1 MNCPNTQMRVAFYGH
16 LCQKRYNVLV
26 TGKAKPKSSR
36 ANVLDENIHGIKVL
50 RRGVRLVPSSR
61 VIRTTLRPLT
71 PGIG

>member
-1 MNCPNTQMRVAFYGH
+1 MP
-16 LCQKRYNVLV
+16 V
-26 TGKAKPKSSR
+26 TGKAKPKSSP
-36 ANVLDENIHGIKVL
+36 AHVLGENVRGMKVL

>member
-1 MNCPNTQMRVAFYGH
+1 M
-16 LCQKRYNVLV
+16 LV

-36 ANVLDENIHGIKVL
+36 AHVLDENVRGMEV

>member
-1 MNCPNTQMRVAFYGH
+1 M
-16 LCQKRYNVLV
+16 LV